1 MNKTQQFSDE
11 FLNAFVDGE
20 LSPAERTQ
28 AIEQISGDALLKRQ
42 VCELNMLKEMVKSSY
57 RGPNSVSH
65 DFGTGRRRPQV
76 RHAIAASCLVVVG
89 VLAGWLGRGH
99 LADDR
104 DTLRTAW
111 LGNVATNQNRI
122 MLHVD
127 KAGLARFDQVLD
139 RAEHALDAARR
150 DGRRIQ
156 VELVANSQG
165 IDLLRAATSPYA
177 DRLQRLQARYDN
189 LALIGCG
196 QTLKK
201 LQERGQDTRLLPGV
215 HIAPAALDEV
225 VDKLQAGWVYIK
237 V

>member
-28 AIEQISGDALLKRQ
+28 AIEQISGDALLKKQ

-57 RGPNSVSH
+57 RGPNSASH

-76 RHAIAASCLVVVG
+76 RHAIAACCLVAVG

-104 DTLRTAW
+104 EALHTAW
-111 LGNVATNQNRI
+111 LGNVATNPNRI
-122 MLHVD
+122 MLHID
-127 KAGLARFDQVLD
+127 KAGPARFEQVLD
-139 RAEHALDAARR
+139 QAESTLAAARR

-165 IDLLRAATSPYA
+165 IDLLRAATSPHA
-177 DRLQRLQARYDN
+177 DRLQQLQARYDN
-189 LALIGCG
+189 LVLMGCG

-201 LQERGQDTRLLPGV
+201 LKERGQDTRLLPGV
-215 HIAPAALDEV
+215 QVAPAALDEV